1 MRAHGRHGCI
11 EAEFRYF
18 PKQEL
23 TLLESFQTI
32 LASWPQ
38 SCYFPAMFGKEWER
52 IPSGHYIFFG
62 AGFAGFVAL
71 LLASEPGFIP
81 IIDHANLLFHE
92 AGHPLIG
99 FFIRS
104 LEPYGG
110 TIGQL
115 TFPVILAITGWRRG
129 KLLLLSG
136 ALVWFFENFL
146 NIARYMADA
155 RKLQL
160 PLVGGGDHDW
170 NTILAAW
177 DILMYDTRIANV
189 LRIVGWIG
197 IMAPVLMVVAHACLG
212 FARERS
218 TSIDAFSQERN

>member
-1 MRAHGRHGCI
+1 MERQRHGKSSDFI
-11 EAEFRYF
+11 
-18 PKQEL
+18 
-23 TLLESFQTI
+23 LLNKGNQAIAKFQAGRN
-32 LASWPQ
+32 LAS
-38 SCYFPAMFGKEWER
+38 FRAMFGKEWER
-52 IPSGHYIFFG
+52 TPAVQYVLFG

-99 FFIRS
+99 FFIKP

-115 TFPVILAITGWRRG
+115 TFPVVLAIAGWRRG
-129 KLLLLSG
+129 NLLLFSG
-136 ALVWFFENFL
+136 SLVWFFENFL

-177 DILMYDTRIANV
+177 DILMYDTRIANA
-189 LRIVGWIG
+189 LRIIGWIG
-197 IMAPVLMVVAHACLG
+197 IMAPLLIVAVHAFLRST
-212 FARERS
+212 RER
-218 TSIDAFSQERN
+218 TSRLDPLVQQPFDS